1 MVEFELISLF
11 VGVMEWRNNK
21 KYSHKQTVQ
30 TSGKTMAE
38 EDKQNIINRK
48 FIFLSPIEG
57 TDITE
62 NENNE
67 FVSKQSSDI
76 RLYSLGRHC
85 RSVIGNLS

>member
-48 FIFLSPIEG
+48 FILEG

-76 RLYSLGRHC
+76 RLYSQGRHC
-85 RSVIGNLS
+85 RSVIRNLS